1 MKIIMKYRG
10 DKIEISPSNTM
21 LKRSPRIPPKK
32 KPKKNLPLTQEFGDE
47 MLLTGREDHKKHGK
61 RHKKKAKS
69 QKSASGSKNGKK
81 KRKK

>member
-32 KPKKNLPLTQEFGDE
+32 KPKKNPGISIDNQP
-47 MLLTGREDHKKHGK
+47 K
-61 RHKKKAKS
+61 RNFTRIS
-69 QKSASGSKNGKK
+69 
-81 KRKK
+81 